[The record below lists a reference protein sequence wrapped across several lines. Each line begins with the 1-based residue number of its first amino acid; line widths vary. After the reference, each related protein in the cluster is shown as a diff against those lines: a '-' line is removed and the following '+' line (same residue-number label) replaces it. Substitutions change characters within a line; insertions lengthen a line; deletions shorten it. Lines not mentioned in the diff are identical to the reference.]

1 MMVKMLNNLQHVFVL
16 KILLVLVIQTNGFG
30 PKHDRIPTPKI
41 LAGETNITVR
51 EGGTAV
57 LPCSVQYLG
66 TKQVVWR
73 RVEEDEYLTVG
84 KTTWKADEA
93 LRINHEY
100 KDNEVTSWDLRIVK
114 VRPDHAGVYECQITS
129 TTEYLRHVVLNVV
142 GPPIQEAGII
152 ERSRNRYRHRH
163 KPVKVTGKDYVE
175 LGHRIHLRCNATG
188 GPHMP
193 EDIDWFKNGDKIDSD
208 KYQHI
213 IMTKYHS
220 IKHRALISELYIDRS
235 SMSDTAT
242 YICRSS
248 EDVIDSKHVTV
259 LLAESPN
266 VKRGTG
272 SLHTLT
278 DSASFCGSGK
288 LFLMFL
294 VTLSIWLPIT

>member
-16 KILLVLVIQTNGFG
+16 KILLVLVIQTDGFG

-41 LAGETNITVR
+41 LPGETNITVR

-142 GPPIQEAGII
+142 GPPIQEADVIF
-152 ERSRNRYRHRH
+152 SAA
-163 KPVKVTGKDYVE
+163 VKVTGKDYVE

-193 EDIDWFKNGDKIDSD
+193 EDIDWFKDGDKIDSD

-235 SMSDTAT
+235 SMSDTGT

-248 EDVIDSKHVTV
+248 DDVISSKSVTV

-278 DSASFCGSGK
+278 DSASFCGFGK
-288 LFLMFL
+288 LYLVFL